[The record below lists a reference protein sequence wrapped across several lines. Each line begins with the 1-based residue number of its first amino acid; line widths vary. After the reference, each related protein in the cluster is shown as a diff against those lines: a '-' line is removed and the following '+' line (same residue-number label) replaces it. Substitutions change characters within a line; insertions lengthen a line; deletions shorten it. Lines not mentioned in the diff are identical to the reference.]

1 MFYIVLIDRRM
12 YKIFVYII
20 YIGLI
25 LRGKEDSLRLC
36 WFRVILESRCLYLC
50 LIINYK
56 LKK

>member
-1 MFYIVLIDRRM
+1 MFYIVLIDRYM

-25 LRGKEDSLRLC
+25 LRGKEDNLRLC
-36 WFRVILESRCLYLC
+36 WFRVILESRRLYLC